1 MRRGLLL
8 SAVLA
13 IALSSVAVAPVADAA
28 FPGQNGRIAYVTTA
42 GDHRVIATVNG
53 QGGDPQP
60 LIDLGSGRD
69 AINPAWSG
77 DGQSVAFAGQTSPGG
92 PFAIYA
98 ADAGGSA
105 PPRQVTTPLVS
116 DIPIRRGSPT
126 ARRSR
131 SPAGLTATS
140 PLSPS

>member
-42 GDHRVIATVNG
+42 GDHQAIYTVDARG
-53 QGGDPQP
+53 ADPQP

-69 AINPAWSG
+69 AINPAWSW
-77 DGQSVAFAGQTSPGG
+77 DGQSVAFAGQTSPAVWSCD
-92 PFAIYA
+92 PNPQLVAET
-98 ADAGGSA
+98 ADL
-105 PPRQVTTPLVS
+105 PPGTALVRGATVA
-116 DIPIRRGSPT
+116 DRRG
-126 ARRSR
+126 
-131 SPAGLTATS
+131 
-140 PLSPS
+140 